1 MKISNELSENII
13 DEQRFNEALNTLM
26 NDVENVSSRA
36 ISIIRDNFKDEVNDT
51 VESLTVFS

>member
-26 NDVENVSSRA
+26 NDIENVSSRA
-36 ISIIRDNFKDEVNDT
+36 ISIIRDNFRSDN
-51 VESLTVFS
+51 